1 MTAIC
6 PARLGA
12 VYNFVTVEPMQPGR
26 RPIAQILMEV
36 VTMTLQEET
45 ATTQG
50 FPAPTANGCGRGQHI
65 LVINDTQEILDL
77 FRELLEEEGYRVT
90 LSSYTFQEV
99 RDVARVAPDL
109 VILDFIIGGE
119 AHGWQMLQKMKMT
132 RATADIPIIVCT
144 AALKLARELEGHLR
158 EKDVLVVLKPFD
170 IDELLHAVQLTLDS
184 KVHGTPVTPE

>member
-1 MTAIC
+1 MAIQEKSTASEHLEEH
-6 PARLGA
+6 PQPSGA
-12 VYNFVTVEPMQPGR
+12 
-26 RPIAQILMEV
+26 
-36 VTMTLQEET
+36 
-45 ATTQG
+45 
-50 FPAPTANGCGRGQHI
+50 CGRHI
-65 LVINDTQEILDL
+65 LVVNDTQEILDL

-99 RDVARVAPDL
+99 RDVALLVPDL

-119 AHGWQMLQKMKMT
+119 AHGWQMLQKMKML

-170 IDELLHAVQLTLDS
+170 IDELLRAVRLALDA